1 MFEPKHGIW
10 AFFQEEF
17 PNGQG
22 AKRRKHVLRVFL
34 ALSVFLFLALVQWMI
49 VLLALRDWSLSWFKE
64 NIVAVVLVYVFG
76 VFLLLLFALSQ
87 HLRQLCFF
95 NWLLVGIIV
104 ECCILSLSTLV
115 ANSGTI
121 KFLFG
126 LLLVSLICIIAAIVA
141 AFLPWDMTENVLYL
155 YVLSTVAYMTSLYS
169 IVIYS
174 VLEATWAFYI
184 FAGLIAVVVLLV
196 RTCRTRHFHI
206 PAITTLT
213 NHLQFLMY
221 HVQCI
226 MGGGAAKTE
235 LADDKYAALLLF
247 HEFMAL
253 LVLTLYWRPI
263 MQRLQSKQ

>member
-104 ECCILSLSTLV
+104 
-115 ANSGTI
+115 SGY
-121 KFLFG
+121 G
-126 LLLVSLICIIAAIVA
+126 GV
-141 AFLPWDMTENVLYL
+141 
-155 YVLSTVAYMTSLYS
+155 LYS
-169 IVIYS
+169 IPKYPGRQLWNHKI
-174 VLEATWAFYI
+174 
-184 FAGLIAVVVLLV
+184 LIRPAVSESDL
-196 RTCRTRHFHI
+196 HNSSHS
-206 PAITTLT
+206 
-213 NHLQFLMY
+213 
-221 HVQCI
+221 
-226 MGGGAAKTE
+226 G
-235 LADDKYAALLLF
+235 
-247 HEFMAL
+247 
-253 LVLTLYWRPI
+253 
-263 MQRLQSKQ
+263 RLSSSK

>member
-1 MFEPKHGIW
+1 MFEPKYGLW
-10 AFFQEEF
+10 SFLQQEL
-17 PNGQG
+17 PG
-22 AKRRKHVLRVFL
+22 KRRKHVLRVFA
-34 ALSVFLFLALVQWMI
+34 ALSVFLFLAFLQWMI
-49 VLLALRDWSLSWFKE
+49 VLVALRDWSLAWFKK
-64 NIVAVVLVYVFG
+64 NIVAVALVYVFG

-115 ANSGTI
+115 VTSGII
-121 KFLFG
+121 KFLVGF
-126 LLLVSLICIIAAIVA
+126 LLVSLVSIIATIVA
-141 AFLPWDMTENVLYL
+141 VFLPCDMTENVLYL

-174 VLEATWAFYI
+174 VLEVTWVFYI
-184 FAGLIAVVVLLV
+184 FAGLIAVVVLL
-196 RTCRTRHFHI
+196 
-206 PAITTLT
+206 
-213 NHLQFLMY
+213 FLMY

-253 LVLTLYWRPI
+253 LVLTLYWQPI
-263 MQRLQSKQ
+263 MQLLQSKQ